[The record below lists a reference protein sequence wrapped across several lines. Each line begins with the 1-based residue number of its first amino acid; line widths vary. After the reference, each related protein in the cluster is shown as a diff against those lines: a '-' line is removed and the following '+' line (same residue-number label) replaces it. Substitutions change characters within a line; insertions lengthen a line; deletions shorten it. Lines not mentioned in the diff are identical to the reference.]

1 MSNDTIDKLQQR
13 YAKFSK
19 QQIRV
24 GAQLEAQKR
33 LSELQSQAKKDFG
46 TDDVDAL
53 QEKLQAMKKENE
65 KKQAEYQKGLDEV
78 EAKLKEV
85 EAEFA
90 ETEVEDG
97 SFMHPSPSLWEGR
110 RSRGGRAL
118 NYFQWKA
125 AITSPSP
132 LTRTSF
138 TTLPE
143 GG

>member
-24 GAQLEAQKR
+24 GAQLEEAQKR
-33 LSELQSQAKKDFG
+33 LAELQSQAKKDFG

-53 QEKLQAMKKENE
+53 QEKLEAMKKENE
-65 KKQAEYQKGLDEV
+65 KKQAQYQKGLDEV

-90 ETEVEDG
+90 ETEVED
-97 SFMHPSPSLWEGR
+97 
-110 RSRGGRAL
+110 
-118 NYFQWKA
+118 
-125 AITSPSP
+125 
-132 LTRTSF
+132 
-138 TTLPE
+138 
-143 GG
+143 